1 MTPSDRS
8 RPLTSTLAITLGAAC
23 LTALI
28 DVTLAAARSAE
39 PTPAGS
45 YLGALGAALGL
56 YGVAVLVFGL
66 GLGWVLRGIVHT
78 LPGPPLERWRRF
90 RAGLRDDPE
99 RDRELAAGLLAA
111 GAAAGLLA
119 ALVFLYLRAIGLEMA
134 SRRNAALST
143 ALVAAAALPI
153 TALAWFPFY
162 RALRLPARLLPRPRV
177 LATLGAMALACGLG
191 VLGALLSVDWR
202 VLNFGPALA
211 AAIFSLI
218 ALGAAAGHLRA
229 SDTSPTEG
237 SGGGGGGGPDRR
249 LPAALLY
256 GLLLG
261 ELVIIGGAALYTW
274 SSLGHDTRATVLVGE
289 ETSGARPLLTIARHL
304 ADRDH
309 DGFAGRLGGGDCDDR
324 DPAVH
329 PGAEDTPGDRVDQD
343 CSGSDETPVADA
355 TPAPGKAPAPGPGPG
370 PDKAPAATPPTRS
383 AAAERLGFKGNLLI
397 ITIDTLRAD
406 RLNPRTMPHLSE
418 WAKDAAVF
426 TQAYA
431 QAPNTPR
438 SFPSFLTSRFPS
450 QIQWEREFSNFSP
463 IVSGAPGNLTFF
475 QVLHDAGLHTVGVFS
490 HFYTKPGIGI
500 DAGFDAWDNAGAL
513 TLHDS
518 NTDNAAP
525 RITPRVVAR
534 LEELAASGKRFAL
547 WTHYFEPHSRY
558 MEHPEF
564 PIHQGGLRGLEEKYD
579 GEVSFVDL
587 YLDRLFQALKKTGLD
602 KNTAVVLF
610 SDHGEAFGEHR
621 FGGELMY
628 FHGQTLYDELLR
640 VPLIVKIPGAA
651 GRRLDDR
658 VMLIDLGPTVVD
670 LAGAPIPP
678 SFRGRSLLGA
688 VLGEPLAPEPVFAE
702 LLPAPSWNH
711 AWRAYIEGDRKL
723 LYKISENSLE
733 MYDLK
738 SDMREQTNLSQ
749 REPAAAQTLKASL
762 LRYMARVKS
771 AKAPTPP

>member
-1 MTPSDRS
+1 MKPFDRS

-28 DVTLAAARSAE
+28 DVTLATARSAE
-39 PTPAGS
+39 PTPAGA

-56 YGVAVLVFGL
+56 YGVAALVFGL
-66 GLGWVLRGIVHT
+66 GLGWVLRGIAHT
-78 LPGPPLERWRRF
+78 LPGHPLERWRRF
-90 RAGLRDDPE
+90 RAGLREDPE
-99 RDRELAAGLLAA
+99 RDRDLAAGYLGA
-111 GAAAGLLA
+111 GAGAVLLA
-119 ALVFLYLRAIGLEMA
+119 ALVFFYLRLIGLEMA
-134 SRRNAALST
+134 SRRNTALST
-143 ALVAAAALPI
+143 ALVAAAALPLVG
-153 TALAWFPFY
+153 LAWFPIY
-162 RALRLPARLLPRPRV
+162 RALRLPARLLPRPRA
-177 LATLGAMALACGLG
+177 LAALGAMALVATLG

-211 AAIFSLI
+211 GAIFSLI
-218 ALGAAAGHLRA
+218 ALGAAAAHLRA
-229 SDTSPTEG
+229 SDTS
-237 SGGGGGGGPDRR
+237 GGGPDRR
-249 LPAALLY
+249 LPAALLH
-256 GLLLG
+256 GLVLS
-261 ELVIIGGAALYTW
+261 ELVIFGCTALYTW
-274 SSLGHDTRATVLVGE
+274 SSLGHDPRAAVLVGE

-309 DGFAGRLGGGDCDDR
+309 DGFAGRLGGGDCDDHN
-324 DPAVH
+324 PAVH
-329 PGAEDTPGDRVDQD
+329 PGAEDTPGDHIDQD
-343 CSGSDETPVADA
+343 CSGSDEQPIAD
-355 TPAPGKAPAPGPGPG
+355 TGPAPTAPPAAGKNPAA
-370 PDKAPAATPPTRS
+370 APAAAPGTRS

-406 RLNPRTMPHLSE
+406 RLNPRTMPHLHE

-450 QIQWEREFSNFSP
+450 QIQWEREFSNFAAL
-463 IVSGAPGNLTFF
+463 APGNLTFF
-475 QVLHDAGLHTVGVFS
+475 QVLHDAGLHNVGVFS
-490 HFYTKPGIGI
+490 HFYTKPGVGI
-500 DAGFDAWDNAGAL
+500 DAGFDAWDNADAL

-518 NTDNAAP
+518 NTDIAAP
-525 RITPRVVAR
+525 RITPRVIAR

-564 PIHQGGLRGLEEKYD
+564 PIHQSGLRALEEKYD

-602 KNTAVVLF
+602 KNTAVVVF

-621 FGGELMY
+621 FGGELLY

-640 VPLIVKIPGAA
+640 VPLVIKVPGTP
-651 GRRLDDR
+651 GRRIDDR
-658 VMLIDLGPTVVD
+658 VMLIDLGPTVVE
-670 LAGAPIPP
+670 LGGAQVPP

-688 VLGEPLAPEPVFAE
+688 VLGEPLTPEPVFAE

-749 REPAAAQTLKASL
+749 REPAAAQTFKEAL

-771 AKAPTPP
+771 AKTAPPPP